1 MTLEEA
7 KLLAQQYLESLG
19 TEPFAFYDHLSERR
33 SYGWVLFYNSRQF
46 IETGNILYAFGGN
59 GPLVVLDASGEVA
72 SLPTY
77 QSYDDSIRGFERER
91 GLESSS

>member
-1 MTLEEA
+1 MTREEA

-33 SYGWVLFYNSRQF
+33 SYGWVLFYNSQQF
-46 IETGNILYAFGGN
+46 IETGNMLYAFGGN
-59 GPLVVLDASGEVA
+59 GPLVVLDAGEVV

-77 QSYDDSIRGFERER
+77 QSYEDSIRGFEHER
-91 GLESSS
+91 GLGS